1 MSEGINFAEYTVQ
14 RKPEGKNKLAR
25 VLLVCAYVIF
35 AIAYASLF
43 IAVRIPQVI
52 AVLPVFLWMAVFF
65 TWKFVSFDYEYRVE
79 AGFLTVSKTVGK
91 KKKELSRICVKE
103 AIEIMP
109 LREKVQGCHV
119 CDYRG
124 SEKSPDAYYIVYEK
138 DGVRECVYF
147 EATTALVKV
156 LHRLNEKTQVSK
168 ELRF

>member
-1 MSEGINFAEYTVQ
+1 MSEGINFAEYTVAK
-14 RKPEGKNKLAR
+14 KPEGKNKLAR
-25 VLLVCAYVIF
+25 VMLVCAYVIF
-35 AIAYASLF
+35 ALAYASVF

-65 TWKFVSFDYEYRVE
+65 TWKYVSFDYEYRVE
-79 AGFLTVSKTVGK
+79 AGYMTVSKTVGK
-91 KKKELSRICVKE
+91 KKKELARICVRE
-103 AIEIMP
+103 AIDIRP
-109 LREKVQGCHV
+109 LRSGVQGCHV

-124 SEKSPDAYYIVYEK
+124 SEKSSDGYYIVYEK

-156 LHRLNEKTQVSK
+156 LHRLNEKTEVSK